1 MYAIQVRASSTA
13 LPPIDDADLVLD
25 SLEQFPFRLLVR

>member
-13 LPPIDDADLVLD
+13 LPPISEADAVID
-25 SLEQFPFRLLVR
+25 SLEQFPFELLTT